1 MNLRKTLWGS
11 RHEYKATFQFQMND
25 QINANFS
32 LLRYSG
38 KGILSLTLLDCS
50 INWVLNT
57 KYRFYLQGFNLLN
70 KKWFVE
76 QFIQT
81 NSISINKQQLIG
93 RRVSLGFDL
102 PL

>member
-1 MNLRKTLWGS
+1 MNKQL
-11 RHEYKATFQFQMND
+11 
-25 QINANFS
+25 NANLS

-38 KGILSLTLLDCS
+38 KGILSLALLDCS
-50 INWVLNT
+50 INWVVNT

-70 KKWFVE
+70 KKLFIE
-76 QFIQT
+76 QIVQT
-81 NSISINKQQLIG
+81 NNISTNKQQMIG